1 MNWRVGAAAAAMMM
15 VLCPAGAASFG
26 YLHPVEVRGLFG
38 ESDEEKAA
46 RLKAEQRENDQDAG
60 IAELRQRIGDLEQA
74 LRQSTGQNETL
85 AHQIHEL
92 ADRIDR
98 QQKDFDYKL
107 CTLAAQQL
115 GAGAA
120 PDNSGNSLPC
130 DPNQAV
136 AALVAPGGTKPAP
149 AGAKPVSG
157 GTLGTLPAGQ
167 AAGLAAPPAAKGQYD
182 EAMNLLARARYDEA
196 RAAFRAFADASPK
209 DPLAPQAVYW
219 VGNIAFVQKD
229 YAGAAVAFAEQI
241 KKYPTNPQGAESML
255 KLGQSLLAMG
265 EKEKGCVTLGAIK
278 GKYKQAPANIL
289 SQAASAR
296 VKCPKD

>member
-1 MNWRVGAAAAAMMM
+1 MNLKISAAAAAWVM
-15 VLCPAGAASFG
+15 VLCPAGASSAA

-38 ESDEEKAA
+38 ESDDEKAA

-60 IAELRQRIGDLEQA
+60 IAELRQRIGDLENA
-74 LRQSTGQNETL
+74 LRQSTGQNEML
-85 AHQIHEL
+85 ANQIREL
-92 ADRIDR
+92 TNRIDR

-115 GAGAA
+115 GASTA
-120 PDNSGNSLPC
+120 PSNPGNSLPC
-130 DPNQAV
+130 DPNAAV
-136 AALVAPGGTKPAP
+136 AALASPS
-149 AGAKPVSG
+149 GAAG

-167 AAGLAAPPAAKGQYD
+167 AAPASATKGQYD

-196 RAAFRAFADASPK
+196 RAAFRAFADANPK

-229 YAGAAVAFAEQI
+229 FSAAAVAFAEQI
-241 KKYPTNPQGAESML
+241 KKYPSNPQGAESML
-255 KLGQSLLAMG
+255 KLGQSLLALG

-278 GKYKQAPANIL
+278 GKYKQVPAGIL
-289 SQAASAR
+289 SQAATTRAKSC
-296 VKCPKD
+296 KGE

>member
-15 VLCPAGAASFG
+15 VLCPAGAASLG

-60 IAELRQRIGDLEQA
+60 IADVRQRISDLEQA

-85 AHQIHEL
+85 AHQIQEL
-92 ADRIDR
+92 AQRIDR

-115 GAGAA
+115 GAGTA
-120 PDNSGNSLPC
+120 PNNSGNSLPC

-136 AALVAPGGTKPAP
+136 AALAAPSGVKPGS
-149 AGAKPVSG
+149 AGG

-167 AAGLAAPPAAKGQYD
+167 TAGSTAQSATKGQYD

-196 RAAFRAFADASPK
+196 RAAFRAFADANPK
-209 DPLAPQAVYW
+209 DPLAPQAIYW

-229 YAGAAVAFAEQI
+229 YAAAAVAFAEQI
-241 KKYPTNPQGAESML
+241 KKHPSNPQGAESML

-296 VKCPKD
+296 AKCPRD

>member
-1 MNWRVGAAAAAMMM
+1 MNWRMGAAAAAMIM

-38 ESDEEKAA
+38 ESDDEKAA

-85 AHQIHEL
+85 AHQIQEL
-92 ADRIDR
+92 AQRIDR

-115 GAGAA
+115 GAGTA

-136 AALVAPGGTKPAP
+136 AALVAPGGGKSGAAGTRPGP
-149 AGAKPVSG
+149 AGG
-157 GTLGTLPAGQ
+157 GTLGTLAAGQ
-167 AAGLAAPPAAKGQYD
+167 PAAQSASKGQYD

-196 RAAFRAFADASPK
+196 RAAFRAFADANPK

-229 YAGAAVAFAEQI
+229 YAAAAVAFAEQI

-278 GKYKQAPANIL
+278 GKYKQAPATIL